1 MSSVSPITLIGIDC
15 ACQAKDV
22 GLARAEWSSGCAT
35 VSDVLCGKGV
45 QSIPGLIAEWACGAD
60 RCLLALDAPLG
71 WPQPMGDELS
81 RHFAGLAIATE
92 PNLMFRR
99 ETDRSIQS
107 RFRKTP
113 LDVGADRIARTAHA
127 ALSLL
132 DDVRQ
137 ITGQDIPLTW
147 ESQDLPGA
155 SAIEV
160 YPAGTLLA
168 HGLPA
173 AGYKKPAQ
181 RQVRSDILAG
191 IGDLLV
197 LPEGRESILNDADC
211 LDAVLCILAA
221 IDFLEGNAVPP
232 INPSL
237 AKKEGW
243 IWVRREL
250 N

>member
-1 MSSVSPITLIGIDC
+1 MP
-15 ACQAKDV
+15 
-22 GLARAEWSSGCAT
+22 R
-35 VSDVLCGKGV
+35 
-45 QSIPGLIAEWACGAD
+45 
-60 RCLLALDAPLG
+60 
-71 WPQPMGDELS
+71 
-81 RHFAGLAIATE
+81 
-92 PNLMFRR
+92 
-99 ETDRSIQS
+99 
-107 RFRKTP
+107 
-113 LDVGADRIARTAHA
+113 
-127 ALSLL
+127 
-132 DDVRQ
+132 
-137 ITGQDIPLTW
+137 ITGQDIPLAW
-147 ESQDLPGA
+147 ESQDLPGV